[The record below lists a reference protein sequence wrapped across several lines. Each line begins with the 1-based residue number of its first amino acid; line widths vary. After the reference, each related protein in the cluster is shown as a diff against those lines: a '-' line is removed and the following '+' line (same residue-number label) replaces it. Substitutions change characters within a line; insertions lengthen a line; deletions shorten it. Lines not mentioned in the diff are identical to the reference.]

1 MHIKSLPYQL
11 LILAILIGL
20 ATAPSLAQTP
30 FDAEFSDEAKLIRE
44 QLHVFTD
51 RSIYAVD
58 EIINFVAEHRVNA
71 SIGAN
76 PWSSVLYVELI
87 TSRGEALA
95 QGKYRLSEGRA
106 EGTLSIPTSSL
117 TGNYYL
123 RCYTRWMRNQGPDS
137 FIYSPLKIINPY
149 RSEVLVS
156 ANTESTPDSVPK
168 LAYKEGMLE
177 VSMTSQSVQGG
188 QEVGFQLE
196 GASTLFIDQLRCCVT
211 VVPEGSIDLSGGQYA
226 YGPFEENDS
235 FRVSFLP
242 DLGDGVSITGTV
254 VGPQQSPA
262 PYTTLHFSLLG
273 ADPDYFAT
281 MSDEHG
287 RFVLSTPTGFDDKLE
302 FFVTPE
308 QEEDSRLEVRIDQ
321 EYDARALN
329 LPAEPFHLS
338 EDEEELARRIAL
350 NIQLSKAFMP
360 RDLSPDSPVEEE
372 YSEGN
377 RIPFYGTRV
386 NRLLI
391 DDYVRLPNLE
401 EVFINLLPEVQF
413 YRKQGMDKIR
423 ILSNNSSIDVY
434 KPLIMIDHISVFD
447 HEALLALSPEK
458 IERIDL
464 IDNIYLKG
472 NVAFGGVLAIHS
484 RKGDMAGIDLPAG
497 SYFFDYQSFHPK
509 VSSEEP
515 PPVQDGRV
523 PDTRNT
529 IFWAGDLVLEQ
540 GKQMEIP
547 FKAPH
552 TSGTYVVL
560 VRGVSPSG
568 ELYSATTK
576 FNIFAASE

>member
-1 MHIKSLPYQL
+1 MLIKSFPYQL
-11 LILAILIGL
+11 LILAILMGL
-20 ATAPSLAQTP
+20 ATAPVLAQTP
-30 FDAEFSDEAKLIRE
+30 FDAEHSEEAKLIRE

-58 EIINFVAEHRVNA
+58 EIIYFVAEHRVNGPIA
-71 SIGAN
+71 SN
-76 PWSSVLYVELI
+76 PWSTVLYVELI
-87 TSRGEALA
+87 ASSGEALA
-95 QGKYRLSEGRA
+95 QGKYRLSGGRA
-106 EGTLSIPTSSL
+106 EGSLSIPTASL

-123 RCYTRWMRNQGPDS
+123 RSYTRWMRNQGPGS
-137 FIYSPLKIINPY
+137 FSYSPLKIINPY

-156 ANTESTPDSVPK
+156 TDTESTPDSVPK

-177 VSMTSQSVQGG
+177 VSTSSQSVQGG
-188 QEVGFQLE
+188 QEVMFQLK
-196 GASTLFIDQLRCCVT
+196 GATTVKIDRLRCCVT

-226 YGPFEENDS
+226 YPPLAENDS

-242 DLGDGVSITGTV
+242 DLGDGVSISGTV

-287 RFVLSTPTGFDDKLE
+287 RFILSTPTGFDDKLE

-308 QEEDSRLEVRIDQ
+308 QEEESQLEVRIDQ
-321 EYDARALN
+321 EYDSRAHA
-329 LPAEPFHLS
+329 LPLEPFQLS

-350 NIQLSKAFMP
+350 NIQLSNAFMP
-360 RDLSPDSPVEEE
+360 RALPPDSPEMGE

-401 EVFINLLPEVQF
+401 EIFINLMPEVQF
-413 YRKQGMDKIR
+413 YRKQGKNRIR
-423 ILSNNSSIDVY
+423 ILSDNSSIGVY

-464 IDNIYLKG
+464 IDDIYLKG

-484 RKGDMAGIDLPAG
+484 RKGDMAGVDLPAG
-497 SYFFDYQSFHPK
+497 SYFFDYQSFHPMA
-509 VSSEEP
+509 SFEDA
-515 PPVQDGRV
+515 PPVMDGRI

-529 IFWAGDLVLEQ
+529 YLWDGGLILEQ
-540 GKQMEIP
+540 GKQIEIP
-547 FKAPH
+547 FRAPS
-552 TSGTYVVL
+552 TSGNYVIL
-560 VRGVSPSG
+560 VRGVSPDG
-568 ELYSATTK
+568 EVYSATAE
-576 FNIFAASE
+576 FSVE